1 MIPPLFLRPPV
12 DKSFSFIAQTQ
23 GLQVHRP
30 QKRERRGFG
39 GGGGGSAVGGGG
51 GGVRGWRSGWE
62 GEWSVGR

>member
-1 MIPPLFLRPPV
+1 MIPPLFLQPPV

-30 QKRERRGFG
+30 QKGEKE
-39 GGGGGSAVGGGG
+39 AG
-51 GGVRGWRSGWE
+51 GGVGGVEGVKGWRSGWE